1 MNLVEFNSRDDE
13 DYWPDKY
20 LSEKYTGILNH
31 ITILFGNDTKFTG
44 VSDDELSSMSREELV
59 DKLKEEYIRGFCI

>member
-1 MNLVEFNSRDDE
+1 MNLLELNSRLDDN
-13 DYWPDKY
+13 YWLDEY
-20 LSEKYTGILNH
+20 ISEEYKGILNH

-59 DKLKEEYIRGFCI
+59 AKLKEEYIRGFCI